1 MDYFNADR
9 AAEDER
15 LLARSRLFDPLTRRL
30 LEAVGLAPG
39 MRVLDPGS
47 GAGNVARL
55 AAELVGPDGAVVG
68 VEKDPEAVEF
78 ARRHT
83 DAPNVE
89 FRVADAQTLY
99 GIEGGFDAVTG
110 RLILLHLPDPVGALR
125 EAAARVRPGGLVI
138 MHECD
143 LGYLWASPQPALW
156 GQVRAWL
163 LEAAEKAGI
172 EPRLGPAL
180 FSLYREAGL
189 PGPRLLVEALAE
201 GGPDAPAW
209 GWANVV
215 SAMAPLMEKLGVATR
230 GGREPADAGGP
241 AAGGGSRMRRL
252 RHLPAV
258 SPAPGRSGH
267 DRRCPGQGGA
277 GRRAIR
283 PTSRSR
289 PAPAGS
295 GRRARRHGAGISVE
309 HVADRAAGAGRAGG
323 HQRHHHLRA
332 GRRANR
338 TCPAAFNLPARDPVS
353 VAEALN
359 RTGVESRAGY
369 HCAARAHHALGAYP
383 AGQLPALAES

>member
-15 LLARSRLFDPLTRRL
+15 LLAQSRLFDPLTRRL
-30 LEAVGLAPG
+30 FEAVGLAPG
-39 MRVLDPGS
+39 MRVLDLGS

-143 LGYLWASPQPALW
+143 LGYLWASPQPPLW
-156 GQVRAWL
+156 GQVRAWF
-163 LEAAEKAGI
+163 LEAAGKAGI

-230 GGREPADAGGP
+230 ADVNP
-241 AAGGGSRMRRL
+241 PTL
-252 RHLPAV
+252 
-258 SPAPGRSGH
+258 
-267 DRRCPGQGGA
+267 A
-277 GRRAIR
+277 GR
-283 PTSRSR
+283 
-289 PAPAGS
+289 
-295 GRRARRHGAGISVE
+295 
-309 HVADRAAGAGRAGG
+309 
-323 HQRHHHLRA
+323 L
-332 GRRANR
+332 
-338 TCPAAFNLPARDPVS
+338 
-353 VAEALN
+353 
-359 RTGVESRAGY
+359 
-369 HCAARAHHALGAYP
+369 
-383 AGQLPALAES
+383 LAETVGCDGCVICPPFTGAWAVRP